1 MRAMAK
7 ERYEDL
13 VFQLGDL
20 AREVLPNKPTCP
32 RSMERVYKAED
43 VVLARRDE
51 LAQLEQQLNDED
63 AAFQEF
69 MDQVAAER
77 EQQEAVVK
85 QFRRAVDAIQ
95 GRVKELRKKIGS
107 QRAAVRY
114 DRNAIKKMEQRHADL
129 EMTTQDPLKLQQSKE
144 LLKKMRLAT
153 MRKERDLED
162 WEREFDIVLTPQP
175 GQPGSAG
182 ILAHKRLLILEDEVE
197 DRELEHQEVMADL
210 EQQLALK
217 EEEVKAAEDFLDQAV
232 FMLGEDC
239 YANRIADAGL
249 ASLYPRL
256 DKAR

>member
-1 MRAMAK
+1 MAK
-7 ERYEDL
+7 EKYEEL
-13 VFQLGDL
+13 VLQLGDL
-20 AREVLPNKPTCP
+20 AREALPNKPTCP
-32 RSMERVYKAED
+32 RSMERVFKAED

-63 AAFQEF
+63 GAFQEF
-69 MDQVAAER
+69 MDQVASER

-107 QRAAVRY
+107 QRAGVRY
-114 DRNAIKKMEQRHADL
+114 DRNAIKKMEARHADL
-129 EMTTQDPLKLQQSKE
+129 EMTTQDPGKIHQSKE
-144 LLKKMRLAT
+144 LLKKMRLAA
-153 MRKERDLED
+153 MRKQSDLED
-162 WEREFDIVLTPQP
+162 LEREFDIVLTPSP

-197 DRELEHQEVMADL
+197 ERELEHQEVMADL
-210 EQQLALK
+210 EQQLSLK
-217 EEEVKAAEDFLDQAV
+217 EEEVKAAEDFLDKAV

-239 YANRIADAGL
+239 YANRIPDAGL